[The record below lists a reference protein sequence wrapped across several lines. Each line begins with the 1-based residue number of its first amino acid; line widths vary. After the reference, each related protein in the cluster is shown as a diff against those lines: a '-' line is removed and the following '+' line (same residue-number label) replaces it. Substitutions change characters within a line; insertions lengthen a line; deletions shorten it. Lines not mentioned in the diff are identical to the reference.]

1 MPLSPDRCQVCDSAS
16 FTLLFSGRDWLRGT
30 DAAYRIVECTGCGL
44 FLLDPRPSAEQL
56 KAFRP
61 ESYWWEA
68 VPFLEGALANR
79 LRRWALRDQARFV
92 EESVGGP
99 EPVLDLS
106 GSAAAALRERGL
118 RVVAGGFSVPPPP
131 SPTEADGFVAVRCYP
146 PELCFLPS
154 SFSAVT
160 AFHVLEHL
168 LDPDAALAELKDLLV
183 PDGRLVVQ
191 APNAESWQAL
201 LLAESWTGFDV
212 PRHPISFRSWH
223 LEALLESAG
232 YEVLRRKDF
241 TFHASPCGLAT
252 SVWPALDPAVR
263 RARQLTESRF
273 ATFLKNALYSALVA
287 AALPLAALEAASGFG
302 ATILVEARP
311 LGKR

>member
-16 FTLLFSGRDWLRGT
+16 FTLLFNGRDRLRGT
-30 DAAYRIVECTGCGL
+30 GTAYRIVECTSCGL

-68 VPFLEGALANR
+68 VPLLEGALANR

-92 EESVGGP
+92 EQSVGGP

-106 GSAAAALRERGL
+106 GSVAAALRERGL
-118 RVVAGGFSVPPPP
+118 RVVAGGFSVPPLP
-131 SPTEADGFVAVRCYP
+131 SRTELDGFVAVRCYP
-146 PELCFLPS
+146 PELGFLPS

-168 LDPDAALAELKDLLV
+168 LEPEAALAEFKELLV

-191 APNAESWQAL
+191 APNADSWQAL
-201 LLAESWTGFDV
+201 LLAESWNGFDV
-212 PRHPISFRSWH
+212 PRHPIGFRRRH

-232 YEVLRRKDF
+232 YEILRWKDF
-241 TFHASPCGLAT
+241 TLHSSPSGLAT
-252 SVWPALDPAVR
+252 SLWPALDPAVR
-263 RARQLTESRF
+263 HARQLTESRF
-273 ATFLKNALYSALVA
+273 AAFLKNALYSALVA

-311 LGKR
+311 LAKR